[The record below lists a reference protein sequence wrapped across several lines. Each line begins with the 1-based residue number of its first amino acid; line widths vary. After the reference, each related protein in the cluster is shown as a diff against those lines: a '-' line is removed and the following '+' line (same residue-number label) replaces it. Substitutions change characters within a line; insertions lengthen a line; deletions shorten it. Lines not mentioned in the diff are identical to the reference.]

1 MPVTAKDIA
10 LELGLSQSTVS
21 RILNRD
27 DRHRISDQTRERVL
41 ATAQRLD
48 YQPNALA
55 QSLRRG
61 RTHVVG
67 LYTSHRYDARNDFL
81 AEILGGLQVA
91 CARHRLDLLLHCGYP
106 GRTPDDTFN
115 ALRDGRMDGLF
126 LHTAPDDP
134 LVARLSASAM
144 HVVALADPLPNLPA
158 VTCDDADGMRQIV
171 AESRAR
177 GYRRFAFLAPE
188 FTLASV
194 ERRREAWEQRLHG
207 LGVRQADAQVFC
219 VPVEDAT
226 GVLNQLL
233 DWRLTRRDDLPLAV
247 ACWNDRTAYSL
258 LRACAERGVRVPEE
272 IAVTG
277 FDGFLDDKLPARRL
291 TTIACPWV
299 EVAVQA
305 VELLVRGIGG
315 DALPA
320 ETILPVVFLPGDT
333 L

>member
-10 LELGLSQSTVS
+10 RELGLSQSTVS
-21 RILNRD
+21 RILNGD
-27 DRHRISDQTRERVL
+27 ERHRVSVQTRERIL
-41 ATAQRLD
+41 SAARRLD

-61 RTHVVG
+61 RTNVVG

-81 AEILGGLQVA
+81 SEILGGLQLA

-126 LHTAPDDP
+126 LHTSPEDP

-144 HVVALADPLPNLPA
+144 HVVALADPLPNLPT
-158 VTCDDADGMRQIV
+158 VTCDDVSGMQQIV
-171 AESRAR
+171 AAARAR
-177 GYRRFAFLAPE
+177 GYRRFAFLAPQ
-188 FTLASV
+188 FQLASV
-194 ERRREAWEQRLHG
+194 ERRREAWEQQMREQEVSPED
-207 LGVRQADAQVFC
+207 VRVFR
-219 VPVEDAT
+219 VPVEDANA
-226 GVLNQLL
+226 VL
-233 DWRLTRRDDLPLAV
+233 DDLLFWRTDRPIAV

-258 LRACAERGVRVPEE
+258 LRACAERGVAVPDQ

-291 TTIACPWV
+291 TTIGCPWV
-299 EVAVQA
+299 DVAVQA
-305 VELLVRGIGG
+305 VELLVRGISGET
-315 DALPA
+315 LPT
-320 ETILPVVFLPGDT
+320 ETILPVTLLPGDT
-333 L
+333 I

>member
-10 LELGLSQSTVS
+10 RELGLSQSTVS
-21 RILNRD
+21 RILKGD
-27 DRHRISDQTRERVL
+27 DQHRVSVQTRERIL

-81 AEILGGLQVA
+81 SEILGGLQLA
-91 CARHRLDLLLHCGYP
+91 CARHRLDLLLHCGYA
-106 GRTPDDTFN
+106 GRTSDDTFN

-126 LHTAPDDP
+126 LHTSPDDP

-158 VTCDDADGMRQIV
+158 VTCDDVSGMQQIV
-171 AESRAR
+171 QETIAR
-177 GYRRFAFLAPE
+177 GYRQFAFLAPHFE
-188 FTLASV
+188 LASV
-194 ERRREAWEQRLHG
+194 ERRRAAWEALLRDCTVPPDHS
-207 LGVRQADAQVFC
+207 RVFR
-219 VPVEDAT
+219 VPIEDANA
-226 GVLNQLL
+226 VL
-233 DWRLTRRDDLPLAV
+233 DDLLAWRKEHPIAV

-258 LRACAERGVRVPEE
+258 LRACVERGVSVPDQ

-291 TTIACPWV
+291 TTVGCPWV

-305 VELLVRGIGG
+305 VDLLVRRIGG
-315 DALPA
+315 
-320 ETILPVVFLPGDT
+320 ETIPVETMLPVTLLPGDT
-333 L
+333 C

>member
-1 MPVTAKDIA
+1 MAVTAKDIA
-10 LELGLSQSTVS
+10 RELGLSQSTVS
-21 RILNRD
+21 RILNGD
-27 DRHRISDQTRERVL
+27 DRHRVSLKTRERIL
-41 ATAQRLD
+41 SAAQRLD

-61 RTHVVG
+61 RTNVVG

-81 AEILGGLQVA
+81 AEILGGLQLA

-126 LHTAPDDP
+126 LHTSPDDP
-134 LVARLSASAM
+134 LVARLSASDM

-158 VTCDDADGMRQIV
+158 VTCDDVSGMQQIV
-171 AESRAR
+171 ATAWEY

-188 FTLASV
+188 FRLASV
-194 ERRREAWEQRLHG
+194 ERRREGWQREM
-207 LGVRQADAQVFC
+207 QARNVAQPDARILR
-219 VPVEDAT
+219 VPVEDAHV
-226 GVLNQLL
+226 VLEDLL
-233 DWRLTRRDDLPLAV
+233 AWGDDHPIAV

-258 LRACAERGVRVPEE
+258 LRACIARGVSVPEK

-291 TTIACPWV
+291 TTVGCPWV
-299 EVAVQA
+299 DVAVQA
-305 VELLVRGIGG
+305 VDLLVRSIGG
-315 DALPA
+315 
-320 ETILPVVFLPGDT
+320 ETVPIETLLPVTLLSGDT
-333 L
+333 M